1 MWKMNLRPIFF
12 YPAMVFAVAQLG
24 FTDSQ
29 AQLRIEI
36 RRGIERPV
44 PMAIVPF
51 GWEGPGLASPFNVSE
66 LIAADLAQSGRF
78 DPMAVGDMVS
88 RPTRPADVAFQD
100 WQIVDVDYLVIGQM
114 IATAADSY
122 TIVFQLFNVLQGE
135 QIVGYR
141 LTVGGSTS
149 ELRSAGHRIADMIF
163 EELTGIRGVF
173 GTQIAYV
180 NEQREGGQPRFSLI
194 VSDADGAN
202 PQVVADSLDP
212 LMSPAWS
219 PDGRKL
225 AYVSFEGNQSSIYIQ
240 TLRTGIRDRVSARAG
255 VNGAPVFSPDGR
267 KLALT
272 LSRDQGNLDIYMLD
286 LATQVLNRLTD
297 HSAIDTEAVWA
308 PDGEH
313 IYFTSDRAGG
323 PQIYR
328 VEARVGARVERITFE
343 GSYNARPRVSPDGDR
358 IAVVHEDRGNYRIA
372 LVDPG
377 TGLTQVLSNGSLDES
392 PSFAPNGAL
401 IIYATQ
407 EGGRGVLASVSTDG
421 RIRQQIAAVA
431 GQVREPV
438 WSPFPRI

>member
-1 MWKMNLRPIFF
+1 MRILRSW
-12 YPAMVFAVAQLG
+12 AAVLALAG
-24 FTDSQ
+24 VVVALALSAAN

-36 RRGIERPV
+36 RRGVERPV
-44 PMAIVPF
+44 PMAVVPF
-51 GWEGPGLASPFNVSE
+51 AWEGSGVAAPFAVSD
-66 LIAADLAQSGRF
+66 LVTTDLAQSGRF
-78 DPMAVGDMVS
+78 DTMAVRDMVS
-88 RPTRPADVAFQD
+88 RPSLPADVDFQD
-100 WQIVDVDYLVIGQM
+100 WQIVDVDYLVIGRVLE
-114 IATAADSY
+114 DGPGRY
-122 TIVFQLFNVLQGE
+122 TIIFQLFNVLRGE

-141 LTVGGSTS
+141 LTATAD
-149 ELRSAGHRIADMIF
+149 ELRVASHRISDMIF

-180 NEQREGGQPRFSLI
+180 SEQLEGDERRFRLI

-202 PQVVADSLDP
+202 AQIIADSPEP

-225 AYVSFEGNQSSIYIQ
+225 AYVSFEGAQSSIYVQ
-240 TLRTGIRDRVSARAG
+240 TLRTGTRDRVSARAG

-267 KLALT
+267 RLALT

-286 LATQVLNRLTD
+286 LTNQVLTRLTQ

-308 PDGEH
+308 PDGES
-313 IYFTSDRAGG
+313 IFFTSDRAGG

-328 VEARVGARVERITFE
+328 VPARAGARAERVTFE
-343 GSYNARPRVSPDGDR
+343 GSYNARPRVSPEGDR
-358 IAVVHEDRGNYRIA
+358 LAVVHEDRANYRIA
-372 LVDPG
+372 LVDPD
-377 TGLTQVLSNGSLDES
+377 TGLTQVLSAGSLDES

-421 RIRQQIAAVA
+421 RIHQQIASVE

-438 WSPFPRI
+438 WSPFPRL